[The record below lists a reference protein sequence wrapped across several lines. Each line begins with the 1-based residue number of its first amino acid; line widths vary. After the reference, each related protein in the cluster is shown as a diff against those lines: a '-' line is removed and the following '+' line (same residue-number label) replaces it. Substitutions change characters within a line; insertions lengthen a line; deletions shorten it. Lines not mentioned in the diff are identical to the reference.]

1 VCVPDLRMMHEM
13 LMIRCYLVWDGVYM
27 ACFPLLAEVSCI
39 NQSNGSETV
48 HPYLSLSDG
57 K

>member
-1 VCVPDLRMMHEM
+1 MMYEM
-13 LMIRCYLVWDGVYM
+13 LMIRCYLVWDGIYG

-48 HPYLSLSDG
+48 HPYLNLSDG